1 MNTLACKL
9 KHSLKTVLKNVSHFL
24 FQLDFF
30 NAFMQVSIEYVYV
43 FNQHQQ
49 CRQTFHGRLS
59 KYNSK
64 VFPNLSTSPKKCS
77 KTNILE
83 LLNLF
88 VHIQVNESPMNNIEV
103 TRTCLCVG
111 RGTSCALRIK
121 APLKP
126 STCRRQPFL
135 FLFID

>member
-1 MNTLACKL
+1 
-9 KHSLKTVLKNVSHFL
+9 
-24 FQLDFF
+24 
-30 NAFMQVSIEYVYV
+30 MQVSIEYVYIL
-43 FNQHQQ
+43 NQHQQ
-49 CRQTFHGRLS
+49 CRQTFHGCLT

-64 VFPNLSTSPKKCS
+64 IFLNLSTSPKKCS

-88 VHIQVNESPMNNIEV
+88 VQIQVNESPMNNIEV
-103 TRTCLCVG
+103 TRTSLSVG
-111 RGTSCALRIK
+111 RETSCALRIK
-121 APLKP
+121 AHLKP